1 MSTYSELRQEL
12 DRIEKYIQDAIAKLV
27 NTKEPTEEELQDALS
42 SVIQKWQVTFNSK
55 PPVEV
60 REALRLAMDNQIKLR
75 VDLSSLL
82 EREAK
87 EIAASADLDNI
98 KFLYRGRRYSVSGC
112 WHVYYEKCQVIERKP
127 NYLTVVSQDMDV
139 PGFYKGG
146 KFRVKRDELQSNG
159 KAYHSRHGEFFYIEP
174 LSDSSPLPGSA
185 VIGIGTTRSPED
197 GAMVLGTPHQL
208 R

>member
-1 MSTYSELRQEL
+1 MTTYSKLRQEL
-12 DRIEKYIQDAIAKLV
+12 DRIEKYIQDAIAQLV
-27 NTKEPTEEELQDALS
+27 NAKEPKDKSREELSRVMSEQIR
-42 SVIQKWQVTFNSK
+42 VR
-55 PPVEV
+55 VEIS
-60 REALRLAMDNQIKLR
+60 N
-75 VDLSSLL
+75 LL

-87 EIAASADLDNI
+87 EIAASSDLDDI
-98 KFLYRGRRYSVSGC
+98 KFLYRGRRYSASGW

-127 NYLTVVSQDMDV
+127 NYLTVVSQDMDI

-146 KFRVKRDELQSNG
+146 KFRVKRDELQSEG
-159 KAYHSRHGEFFYIEP
+159 KAYHSRHGEFFYITP